1 MDKSHVSFC
10 GKAFR
15 FRQEIERS
23 LHETKSEISWN
34 REAWV
39 HETKSEFVEGR
50 GERCTKLSRNSSGKG
65 ESGCTKPSRNSSRRW
80 RRCRTKLS
88 RNSSRRWRR
97 CRTKPSR
104 NSSRRWRRCRTKPSR
119 NSAKAGERRCTK
131 SCRISPE
138 QSPLIGAGEGEA
150 FFSRCGVKPFA
161 QKMTIYLKLR
171 SLRWS
176 VRSIAC
182 LTWCTNFQCCARA
195 RCGGKRDRAV
205 CRQMYVLC
213 VRGFWRADRLTGL
226 REQRIHL

>member
-1 MDKSHVSFC
+1 MIKTPDVVNLDKSHVSFC
-10 GKAFR
+10 GKAFQ

-50 GERCTKLSRNSSGKG
+50 RERCTKSSRNSSGKG
-65 ESGCTKPSRNSSRRW
+65 ESG
-80 RRCRTKLS
+80 RTKS
-88 RNSSRRWRR
+88 CRNSSRRWRR

-104 NSSRRWRRCRTKPSR
+104 NSS
-119 NSAKAGERRCTK
+119 KAGERRCMK
-131 SCRISPE
+131 SNRISPE
-138 QSPLIGAGEGEA
+138 RSPLIGAGEGEA

>member
-1 MDKSHVSFC
+1 MIKTPDVVNLDKSHVSFC

-34 REAWV
+34 REVWV

-50 GERCTKLSRNSSGKG
+50 GERCTKSSRNSSGKG
-65 ESGCTKPSRNSSRRW
+65 ESG
-80 RRCRTKLS
+80 
-88 RNSSRRWRR
+88 
-97 CRTKPSR
+97 RTKPSR

-138 QSPLIGAGEGEA
+138 RSLLIGAGEGEA

-195 RCGGKRDRAV
+195 RRGGKRDRAV

>member
-1 MDKSHVSFC
+1 MIKTPDVVNLDKSHVSFC

-15 FRQEIERS
+15 FRQEIKRS

-50 GERCTKLSRNSSGKG
+50 GERCTKSSRNSSGKG
-65 ESGCTKPSRNSSRRW
+65 ESGC
-80 RRCRTKLS
+80 
-88 RNSSRRWRR
+88 
-97 CRTKPSR
+97 TKPSR

-131 SCRISPE
+131 SNRISPE
-138 QSPLIGAGEGEA
+138 RSPLIGAGEGEA
-150 FFSRCGVKPFA
+150 SFSRCGVKPFA

-195 RCGGKRDRAV
+195 QCGGKRDRAV

>member
-1 MDKSHVSFC
+1 MIKTPDVVNLDKSHVSFC

-39 HETKSEFVEGR
+39 HETKSEFVEGG
-50 GERCTKLSRNSSGKG
+50 GERCTKSSRNSSGKG
-65 ESGCTKPSRNSSRRW
+65 ESG
-80 RRCRTKLS
+80 
-88 RNSSRRWRR
+88 
-97 CRTKPSR
+97 RTKPSR

-131 SCRISPE
+131 SCRIAPE

>member
-1 MDKSHVSFC
+1 MIKTPDVVNLDKSHVSFC

-39 HETKSEFVEGR
+39 HETKSEFVEGG
-50 GERCTKLSRNSSGKG
+50 GERCTKSSRNSSGKG
-65 ESGCTKPSRNSSRRW
+65 ESG
-80 RRCRTKLS
+80 
-88 RNSSRRWRR
+88 
-97 CRTKPSR
+97 RTKPSR

>member
-1 MDKSHVSFC
+1 MIKTPDVVNLDKSHVSFC

-34 REAWV
+34 RESWV

-50 GERCTKLSRNSSGKG
+50 GERCTKSSRNSSGKG
-65 ESGCTKPSRNSSRRW
+65 ESGCTKPSRNS
-80 RRCRTKLS
+80 L
-88 RNSSRRWRR
+88 
-97 CRTKPSR
+97 
-104 NSSRRWRRCRTKPSR
+104 RRWRRCRTKPSR

-131 SCRISPE
+131 SNRISPE
-138 QSPLIGAGEGEA
+138 RSPLIGAGEGEA
-150 FFSRCGVKPFA
+150 FFPRCGVKPFA

-195 RCGGKRDRAV
+195 QCGGKRDRAV

-213 VRGFWRADRLTGL
+213 V
-226 REQRIHL
+226 

>member
-1 MDKSHVSFC
+1 MIKTPDVVNLDKSHVSFC

-39 HETKSEFVEGR
+39 HETKSEFVEGG
-50 GERCTKLSRNSSGKG
+50 GERCTKSSRNSSGKG
-65 ESGCTKPSRNSSRRW
+65 ESG
-80 RRCRTKLS
+80 
-88 RNSSRRWRR
+88 
-97 CRTKPSR
+97 RTKPSR

-131 SCRISPE
+131 SNRISPE
-138 QSPLIGAGEGEA
+138 RSPLIGAGEGEA